1 MPFKYPCLP
10 FYGVLIFVISVR
22 AFSVTKPKSSSSQAV
37 ISSSSLNLFRFR
49 KQTETEIQEVIAA
62 EPTPCHNSALGDVEN
77 SHEDLPQPSRNIK
90 DRTAT
95 LRFGGKLSYASQ
107 PFPIPE
113 DVTTLKDFIT
123 APKNQH
129 VLLMGGNSNITGTEV
144 LDPSSLTPEF
154 VQRWKEQSNK
164 IGGSEPM
171 LDVDRV
177 VRVVPAAIDV
187 FTVRILP
194 ESLIGVSLRSS
205 CRLLQTKLSPL
216 STKARKIAQRMQ
228 MVPEYEA
235 VLIDDEPRA
244 EGPAPLVWLFN
255 KIVNGGKNSADRKS
269 EKRKRS
275 EIAVLRV
282 YTEPLC
288 VGSTTGNDY
297 NESSYLNEEESF
309 VFKAESELWLQ
320 FDFPRYLM
328 RFFPMGKAK
337 AEDICSK
344 AIIKALELNLAPA
357 IDSFSDLYLASICNN
372 EKADMEG

>member
-1 MPFKYPCLP
+1 M
-10 FYGVLIFVISVR
+10 R
-22 AFSVTKPKSSSSQAV
+22 KPKSSSSQAV

-49 KQTETEIQEVIAA
+49 KQTETEIQEVISA

-123 APKNQH
+123 APKHQH
-129 VLLMGGNSNITGTEV
+129 VLLLGGNSNITGTEF

-164 IGGSEPM
+164 IGGNEPM

-194 ESLIGVSLRSS
+194 ESLIGVSHRSS

-216 STKARKIAQRMQ
+216 STKARKIAERMQ

-255 KIVNGGKNSADRKS
+255 RIVHGGRNSADRKS

-288 VGSTTGNDY
+288 VGCTAGNDY
-297 NESSYLNEEESF
+297 NASSYLNEEESF

-344 AIIKALELNLAPA
+344 AIMKALELNLAPA
-357 IDSFSDLYLASICNN
+357 VDSFSDLYLASIYNN
-372 EKADMEG
+372 EKADIER